1 MASYLWDFGDGSTS
15 AEQTPRHVYRASG
28 TYNWSLTYT
37 DDYGAVATANGT
49 VVITSDT
56 TKARETSCLRLALKR
71 DQGIGWS
78 EYYGDDWVK
87 PEIFGG
93 VLMVRG
99 SDNIER
105 NFIEDEDGNIYEE
118 GTFDRVNELD
128 YPWVDK
134 EDEKDTE
141 IPAEKWFRAEVA
153 PAGGEMEIEQLS
165 ANFQTRP
172 QRPENKGKSSY
183 DANGYRVA
191 QQFDLDLYVDG
202 DLTRAFASCQNIPDN
217 GEVNFGGHKFTG
229 HRFLYVFK
237 TAASAV
243 KLAARKHLM
252 MAYPATTRAERTTN
266 AQTAQLALS
275 DKELSLDRGVSL
287 GVSGQLKDSVSK
299 TILLSSVTQAT
310 GPDGRVKS
318 AFQIVANLSLGNSA
332 LAGDYTIIFWRKTTG
347 SAAAISELGAATAHD
362 ATFSDWQLVYYS
374 GSDLAA
380 NLTLTPGAVFGLW
393 IINADVTDH
402 LAFLYSDVRY
412 NSGKVYYPLW

>member
-1 MASYLWDFGDGSTS
+1 MPSYLWDFGDGETST
-15 AEQTPRHVYRASG
+15 EQSPRHIYRAAG

-37 DDYGAVATANGT
+37 DDYGGVATTAGT
-49 VVITSDT
+49 VTITADA
-56 TKARETSCLRLALKR
+56 TKARETACLRLALSR

-78 EYYGDDWVK
+78 EYYGNDWVQ

-105 NFIEDEDGNIYEE
+105 NFVEDEDGNIYEE

-134 EDEKDTE
+134 ESVNDTE
-141 IPAEKWFRAEVA
+141 IASEKWFRAEVA

-172 QRPENKGKSSY
+172 QRPENKGKSGY
-183 DANGYRVA
+183 DSNGYRSA

-202 DLTRAFASCQNIPDN
+202 DLTRAFATCEDIPDN
-217 GEVNFGGHKFTG
+217 GEANFGGHKFTG

-266 AQTAQLALS
+266 AQTAQLAFS
-275 DKELSLDRGVSL
+275 DKEFALDRGKPL
-287 GVSGQLKDSVSK
+287 GVDGQLKDVVSK
-299 TILLSSVTQAT
+299 TVLLSSVTQAT
-310 GPDGRVKS
+310 GPDGRIKS
-318 AFQIVANLSLGNSA
+318 AFQLTASLSLGNAA
-332 LAGDYTIIFWRKTTG
+332 LSGAYTIIFWRKATG
-347 SAAAISELGAATAHD
+347 SVAAISELGAATAHGS
-362 ATFSDWQLVYYS
+362 TFSDWQLAYYS
-374 GSDLAA
+374 GTDLAA
-380 NLTLTPGAVFGLW
+380 NLTLTAGTVAGLW
-393 IINADVTDH
+393 IINADVTSY
-402 LAFLYSDVRY
+402 LPFLYSDIRY
-412 NSGKVYYPLW
+412 NYGKVYYPLW